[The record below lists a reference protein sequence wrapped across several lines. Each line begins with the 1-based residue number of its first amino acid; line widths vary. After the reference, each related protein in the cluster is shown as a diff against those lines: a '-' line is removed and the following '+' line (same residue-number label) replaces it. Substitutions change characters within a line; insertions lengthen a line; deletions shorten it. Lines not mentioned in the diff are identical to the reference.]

1 MSKCI
6 DTPSS
11 RPGSL
16 GYPMRMSLPICSIGG
31 FFSSARMCSSA
42 RAKSITPYRGLR
54 NRANIGLATL
64 PHAISNSTETALKRA
79 KRAGRKFDDV
89 RYSFRPLPFAQL
101 SFRSPLSSHVPSRNI
116 FESDGAR
123 CPAFVP

>member
-42 RAKSITPYRGLR
+42 RAKSITPYRRLR

-64 PHAISNSTETALKRA
+64 PHAISNKYGNSTK
-79 KRAGRKFDDV
+79 
-89 RYSFRPLPFAQL
+89 
-101 SFRSPLSSHVPSRNI
+101 
-116 FESDGAR
+116 ESKKGWAE
-123 CPAFVP
+123 V